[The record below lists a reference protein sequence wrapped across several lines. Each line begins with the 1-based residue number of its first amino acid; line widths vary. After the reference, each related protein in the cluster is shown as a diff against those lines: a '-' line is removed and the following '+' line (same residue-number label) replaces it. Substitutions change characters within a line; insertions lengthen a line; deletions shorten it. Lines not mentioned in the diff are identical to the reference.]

1 MVGVIK
7 TYKYKRN
14 IDMKLTLK
22 ILKYVLILFLVAVC
36 CVSIYIL
43 ASKLIFKNKNPK
55 VFGYSVM
62 VVKTGS
68 MYPEIKP
75 GDLIIIKTQKQ
86 YKTNEII
93 TFEDGNSFTT
103 HRIVEVVEDGFT
115 TKGDAN
121 NAPDKAVVKIENI
134 EGKVVGKVGGVGN
147 IAKFLSSTYGI
158 ICIVFAGVIVLILGY
173 AINII
178 KKRNN

>member
-1 MVGVIK
+1 M
-7 TYKYKRN
+7 
-14 IDMKLTLK
+14 LK
-22 ILKYVLILFLVAVC
+22 ILKNIFTVFLILVC
-36 CVSIYIL
+36 MVCVYVL

-68 MYPEIKP
+68 MYPELKVD
-75 GDLIIIKTQKQ
+75 DLIIIKTKKQ
-86 YKTNEII
+86 YNNNDII

-103 HRIVEVVEDGFT
+103 HRIVEIAEDGYI

-121 NAPDKAVVKIENI
+121 EDPDNNIVKYDSIQ
-134 EGKVVGKVGGVGN
+134 GKVIGKVGGVGK
-147 IAKFLSSTYGI
+147 IVKFATSTYGL
-158 ICIVFAGVIVLILGY
+158 ICIAFTIIIILIMGY

>member
-1 MVGVIK
+1 MLVCGVCAYIMVAK
-7 TYKYKRN
+7 T
-14 IDMKLTLK
+14 
-22 ILKYVLILFLVAVC
+22 
-36 CVSIYIL
+36 
-43 ASKLIFKNKNPK
+43 IFKQKNPK

-68 MYPEIKP
+68 MYPNLKP
-75 GDLIIIKTQKQ
+75 NDLIIIKTKKQ
-86 YKTNEII
+86 YKTNDII

-103 HRIVEVVEDGFT
+103 HRIIEVAENGFI

-121 NAPDKAVVKIENI
+121 NSPDINAVETHRV
-134 EGKVVGKVGGVGN
+134 EGKVIGKVGGVGRVV
-147 IAKFLSSTYGI
+147 KFLTSTYGV
-158 ICIVFAGVIVLILGY
+158 ICIIFSVVVILIFSY